1 MNIKSKCVCATLGL
15 CVILGLS
22 LNQSY
27 ASVWYR
33 SPDGEPRFRTRQD
46 YISYEQARGNYKH
59 EPDVLDV
66 IIKFFVPTA
75 LAMAAVSASPSVPQ
89 KKRVCGI
96 F

>member
-15 CVILGLS
+15 FVILGLS

-33 SPDGEPRFRTRQD
+33 SHDGEPRFRTRQD
-46 YISYEQARGNYKH
+46 YMSYELARGDSKPV
-59 EPDVLDV
+59 PDFFDV
-66 IIKFFVPTA
+66 VIKFVVPTA

-89 KKRVCGI
+89 KKRACGI